1 MKLPLLSGLEVLAAL
16 RRMGFKEIYRKENH
30 IKMKHPDGRKIV
42 FPYHEEVDRYTLKG
56 ALKDADIDIKE
67 FLKQSKEARLNS

>member
-1 MKLPLLSGLEVLAAL
+1 
-16 RRMGFKEIYRKENH
+16 MGFKEIYRKENH

>member
-1 MKLPLLSGLEVLAAL
+1 MAAL

-42 FPYHEEVDRYTLKG
+42 LPYHEEVDRYTLKG

>member
-1 MKLPLLSGLEVLAAL
+1 
-16 RRMGFKEIYRKENH
+16 
-30 IKMKHPDGRKIV
+30 MKHPDGRKIV
-42 FPYHEEVDRYTLKG
+42 LPYHEEVDRYTLKG